1 MERSEEEEFKP
12 SSVLEVFAIGFA
24 TIATQFI
31 IVALEL
37 ALFLGKKLWQ
47 LGDLSV
53 KLLLKGNQYTEKE
66 TENPSLN

>member
-1 MERSEEEEFKP
+1 MGRSEEEEFKP

-24 TIATQFI
+24 AIATQFI
-31 IVALEL
+31 IVSIEL

-53 KLLLKGNQYTEKE
+53 KLLLKENQYTEKE